1 MTPKILH
8 GRSFKGAAAYL
19 LHDVKDR
26 AAASRV
32 AWTMTRNLATQNP
45 DTAWRA
51 MAAIAMDSTRL
62 KKKAGIKTTGRK
74 QTNVVK
80 HLVLSWHPDEKD
92 TLTRE
97 DMEAAIDGALAA
109 IGAQDRQAL
118 VIAHNDTKHPHVHI
132 LINRVLENG
141 TLLPDSYE
149 WNNLQEWAL
158 QYQRDRKQ
166 SYCPQRELN
175 AEARARN
182 EHTKYRK
189 TPRRVVELSALA
201 AASANDNPSR
211 RELLVKEHV
220 DLARQLA
227 AKTHAL
233 RDRHRHAWN
242 DLQKSEQA
250 KRSSIRSQARK
261 AQADTRRRIAEAF
274 KPQWAALK
282 AAETADRSKFV
293 ESEKST
299 LGKLS
304 NVFRNLQ
311 IGRSAINGP
320 KRSVLT
326 QLWNGVLSSAEREAM
341 FEQQIAKRR
350 AALELATKKSI
361 RAALAPIVARAK
373 EALSNAAQT
382 YDKARTDL
390 AFVQNGERAQ
400 QRAAWNS
407 LINKREAD
415 YAELSAS
422 VERAAAFNQTA
433 APKSLLDRM
442 QERAR
447 DLSKDPPGPSN
458 DNDHERARED

>member
-1 MTPKILH
+1 
-8 GRSFKGAAAYL
+8 
-19 LHDVKDR
+19 
-26 AAASRV
+26 
-32 AWTMTRNLATQNP
+32 
-45 DTAWRA
+45 
-51 MAAIAMDSTRL
+51 
-62 KKKAGIKTTGRK
+62 
-74 QTNVVK
+74 
-80 HLVLSWHPDEKD
+80 
-92 TLTRE
+92 
-97 DMEAAIDGALAA
+97 
-109 IGAQDRQAL
+109 
-118 VIAHNDTKHPHVHI
+118 VHI

-166 SYCPQRELN
+166 NYCPQRELN

-201 AASANDNPSR
+201 AWSANDNPSR

-233 RDRHRHAWN
+233 RDRHRQAWN
-242 DLQKSEQA
+242 DLQKNEQA

-261 AQADTRRRIAEAF
+261 AQAETRRRIAEAF

-282 AAETADRSKFV
+282 AAETAERSKFV

-304 NVFRNLQ
+304 NVFRNLD
-311 IGRSAINGP
+311 IGRSAIDGP

-326 QLWNGVLSSAEREAM
+326 QLWNGVRSSAEREAM
-341 FEQQIAKRR
+341 FEAQLAKRR
-350 AALELATKKSI
+350 QDLELATKKSI

-373 EALSNAAQT
+373 EALTNAAQC

-400 QRAAWNS
+400 QRAAWNG

-415 YAELSAS
+415 FAELAASAQ
-422 VERAAAFNQTA
+422 RTAAFNEKSS
-433 APKSLLDRM
+433 PKTLLQRM
-442 QERAR
+442 DERAE
-447 DLSKDPPGPSN
+447 DLRNNPPGPSN
-458 DNDHERARED
+458 DNERERDD

>member
-26 AAASRV
+26 TAKARV

-45 DTAWRA
+45 DTAWRV
-51 MAAIAMDSTRL
+51 MAAIAMDSARM
-62 KKKAGIKTTGRK
+62 KKEAGIRNTGRK

-80 HLVLSWHPDEKD
+80 HLVLSWHPDEKE

-97 DMEAAIDGALAA
+97 DMEAAIEGALAA

-158 QYQRDRKQ
+158 AYQRSRKQ

-175 AEARARN
+175 AEARERGEN
-182 EHTKYRK
+182 TKFRK
-189 TPRRVVELSALA
+189 PPRRVVELNVLA
-201 AASANDNPSR
+201 AAGANDNPTR
-211 RELLVKEHV
+211 REVLTKTHIDMAR
-220 DLARQLA
+220 DLAARSY
-227 AKTHAL
+227 AL
-233 RDRHRHAWN
+233 KARHARQWR
-242 DLQKSEQA
+242 DLEA
-250 KRSSIRSQARK
+250 GEGRKRTAIRQQARK
-261 AQADTRRRIAEAF
+261 ATAETRRRITEAF

-282 AAETADRSKFV
+282 STETADRAKFSA
-293 ESEKST
+293 SEQST

-304 NVFRNLQ
+304 NVFRNID
-311 IGRSAINGP
+311 IGRSAIDGP

-326 QLWNGVLSSAEREAM
+326 QLWNGMRSSAEREAM
-341 FEQQIAKRR
+341 FEAHLAKRR

-373 EALSNAAQT
+373 DGLTTAAQT

-415 YAELSAS
+415 FAELAAS
-422 VERAAAFNQTA
+422 IERAAAFNAKA
-433 APKSLLDRM
+433 ASKTLLDRM
-442 QERAR
+442 DERAEELR
-447 DLSKDPPGPSN
+447 KTRPGPSN
-458 DNDHERARED
+458 DNERERED

>member
-19 LHDVKDR
+19 LHDVKNR
-26 AAASRV
+26 VTASRV

-45 DTAWRA
+45 DTAWRV

-62 KKKAGIKTTGRK
+62 KREAGIKITGRK

-149 WNNLQEWAL
+149 WNNLQDWAL

-166 SYCPQRELN
+166 NYCPQRELN
-175 AEARARN
+175 AEARERGEN
-182 EHTKYRK
+182 TKFRK
-189 TPRRVVELSALA
+189 PPRRVVELNVLA
-201 AASANDNPSR
+201 AARANDNPTR
-211 RELLVKEHV
+211 RELLVKNHI

-233 RDRHRHAWN
+233 RDRHRRAWN
-242 DLQKSEQA
+242 HLQKTEQA
-250 KRSSIRSQARK
+250 KRSAIRADARK

-274 KPQWAALK
+274 KPKWAALK
-282 AAETADRSKFV
+282 AAETADRTQFIQR
-293 ESEKST
+293 EKSA

-304 NVFRNLQ
+304 NVFRNLD
-311 IGRSAINGP
+311 IGRSAIDGQE
-320 KRSVLT
+320 RSVLT
-326 QLWNGVLSSAEREAM
+326 QLWNGMRSSAERETM
-341 FEQQIAKRR
+341 FEAHLAKRR
-350 AALELATKKSI
+350 SALELATKKSI
-361 RAALAPIVARAK
+361 RAALAPIVARTK
-373 EALSNAAQT
+373 DGLTSAAQT

-415 YAELSAS
+415 FAELAASAQRS
-422 VERAAAFNQTA
+422 AAFNAKA
-433 APKSLLDRM
+433 ASKPLLERM
-442 QERAR
+442 DERAEELR
-447 DLSKDPPGPSN
+447 KTPPAPSN
-458 DNDHERARED
+458 DNERERDD